1 MNLNLL
7 SQRRYQRRSEGSEG
21 EGGVRA
27 ACPDSSLRG
36 APRCPGK
43 KGFAMEPDAPPPPE
57 CLRGGLGM
65 GILHLPQLFAG
76 NLWLDVSVSVE
87 PEPKSLWFPG
97 VTTALYLPKAEESV
111 LALSARPTSG
121 LH

>member
-1 MNLNLL
+1 MREAKAKVGLGLL
-7 SQRRYQRRSEGSEG
+7 ARTRASAGPHAALGRRALPWSLTPPHPRSVSAGG
-21 EGGVRA
+21 GGV
-27 ACPDSSLRG
+27 
-36 APRCPGK
+36 
-43 KGFAMEPDAPPPPE
+43 
-57 CLRGGLGM
+57 

-97 VTTALYLPKAEESV
+97 VTTALYLPKAEQSV
-111 LALSARPTSG
+111 LALSARTTSG